1 MGRLRRM
8 TPVLL
13 IALLTLPLH
22 GQEAPVA
29 YAELTGADQ
38 ELFLKEMAAALKKVQ
53 SLRTEF
59 VQERHVSLFLDPLE
73 SRGVCSFE
81 RPDRLRWEVV
91 KPYASLLILNG
102 RGVAKFD
109 RVEGE
114 LRKMKLG
121 GEDLLREVLGQIT
134 DWIRGDFTR
143 ADEMYIL
150 TLEKG
155 ADFRLRMQPRSEKM
169 SQMIRAVELFIDPET
184 HRVTKVVIREPGED
198 YLEIR
203 FEKEQLNIKFDPAT
217 FSLEQSE

>member
-1 MGRLRRM
+1 MNMGG
-8 TPVLL
+8 LL
-13 IALLTLPLH
+13 LMALLALPLQ
-22 GQEAPVA
+22 GQEDPVPYSA
-29 YAELTGADQ
+29 LTGAEQ
-38 ELFLKEMAAALKKVQ
+38 ELFLKEMGAALKKVQ
-53 SLRTEF
+53 SLRADF

-73 SRGVCSFE
+73 SRGICSFE

-134 DWIRGDFTR
+134 DWIQGDFSR
-143 ADEMYIL
+143 ADEMYAL

-155 ADFRLRMQPRSEKM
+155 ADFRLRMQPRSEKL
-169 SQMIRAVELFIDPET
+169 SKMIRAVELFVDPET

-203 FEKEQLNIKFDPAT
+203 FEQEQLNIKFDPST
-217 FSLEQSE
+217 FSLDQSDHTR